1 MDPTGGALAVP
12 VAALNQWSLEFKRDR
27 ADATCFG
34 DTNKQ
39 YVQGLP
45 DITGKIEGIWD
56 ETVSGVL
63 FQVALGETAALLKLI
78 PSDLAPTYLFTGLA
92 YIDAGIEVAHDGAIK
107 VTGTYAG
114 AGPWTMEPAG
124 P

>member
-1 MDPTGGALAVP
+1 MDPTGGATAVP
-12 VAALNQWSLEFKRDR
+12 VAALNSWTLDMKRAR

-34 DTNKQ
+34 DTNMVS
-39 YVQGLP
+39 VQGLP
-45 DITGKIEGIWD
+45 KYEGKLEGVWD
-56 ETVSGVL
+56 EAVSTVL
-63 FQVALGETAALLKLI
+63 FQVALGEVAALLKLI

-107 VTGTYAG
+107 VTGSFEG